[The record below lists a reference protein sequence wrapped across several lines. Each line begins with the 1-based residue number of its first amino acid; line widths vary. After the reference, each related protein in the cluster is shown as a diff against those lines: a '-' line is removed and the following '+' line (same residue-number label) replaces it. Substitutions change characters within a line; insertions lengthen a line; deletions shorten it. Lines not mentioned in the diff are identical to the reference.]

1 MKSIRNLFLA
11 ALTLLFGP
19 WVNMQ
24 AQEIVSVDGNTIGR
38 VYSQKSS
45 KALKQKRA
53 EEFIIDSSEPVQ
65 LGSGVSVSFELS
77 ADCTKKGF
85 MVQASK
91 IAVKVQDASEPIP
104 LQNLDNYL
112 ADKESI
118 VAGLEAKFKDLKSE
132 RPGESSDK
140 REMRIVELEKL
151 EKEIVFHRD
160 LFHAA
165 SMARPAVIEVLDRF
179 SRHIISGE

>member
-1 MKSIRNLFLA
+1 MKNIRNLFLA

-53 EEFIIDSSEPVQ
+53 EEFIIDNSEPVQ

-77 ADCTKKGF
+77 AGCTKKGF